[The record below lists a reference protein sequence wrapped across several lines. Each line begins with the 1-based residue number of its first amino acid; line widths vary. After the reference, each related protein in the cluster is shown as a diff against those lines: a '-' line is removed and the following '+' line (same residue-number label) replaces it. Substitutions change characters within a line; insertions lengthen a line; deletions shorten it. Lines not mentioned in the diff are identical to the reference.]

1 MFYILS
7 NVDVYR
13 LYYVLLRIQSLP
25 EWDILMLDGQ

>member
-13 LYYVLLRIQSLP
+13 LYHILLRIYYLP
-25 EWDILMLDGQ
+25 EWDILMLGGQ